1 MSLQRITCEQASGET
16 LIHACDPC
24 GRELGRVRGVVLFD
38 GSLEEEYRTF
48 IANLISGQEQ
58 QLTTAVTWFENVITQ
73 GKAHLISETTGTED
87 GGAAQTGDGYGDEE
101 TRLLGYLH
109 TLTFKDPSY
118 AGNKDFWQ
126 QAELNHWLIAWRTET
141 LLHFADKP
149 AGLQVTDPTEQ
160 ELTSAVVWNIT
171 ATWKSKNHPDLA
183 PIEPLKK
190 YFEGCWD
197 VAQNNPSGN

>member
-1 MSLQRITCEQASGET
+1 MTLQRITCESASGDP
-16 LIHACDPC
+16 LVHVCDPC

-38 GSLEEEYRTF
+38 GSYDVAPL
-48 IANLISGQEQ
+48 IAKLKSGESADVTDAQTLFEQ
-58 QLTTAVTWFENVITQ
+58 AIAD

-126 QAELNHWLIAWRTET
+126 RAEREHWIVAWRTET

-160 ELTSAVVWNIT
+160 DLTSAVVWNIT
-171 ATWKSKNHPDLA
+171 ATWKSKDKPELVPLEA
-183 PIEPLKK
+183 LKK
-190 YFEGCWD
+190 YFEGCWEVPD
-197 VAQNNPSGN
+197 ETPATE